1 VTEHGAGHHHPTVV
15 DLFEPAV
22 NFALFAAL
30 LVYLLRG
37 PLREFFRD
45 RAARIREALD
55 AGTTARDEARALRVQ
70 IEKDMADLPRRREQ
84 LKAEL
89 FETAELQKARLLES
103 ARETAARIRTDAETL
118 AVQEEAGARRA
129 LREELARGAVDEATR
144 LVAGAIGA
152 DDQKRFIRDFVDV
165 ARTL

>member
-1 VTEHGAGHHHPTVV
+1 VTEHGAAHHHPTFL

-37 PLREFFRD
+37 PLREYFRD
-45 RAARIREALD
+45 RAARIREGLQ
-55 AGTTARDEARALRVQ
+55 AGDTAREEAQALRVQ
-70 IEKDMADLPRRREQ
+70 IEKDMAELPRRRES

-89 FETAELQKARLLES
+89 LETAELQKARLLET
-103 ARETAARIRTDAETL
+103 ARQTAARLRGDAETL
-118 AVQEEAGARRA
+118 AVQEEAAARRA
-129 LREELARGAVDEATR
+129 LPEDLARGAVDRATR
-144 LVAGAIGA
+144 RGAQAIESG
-152 DDQKRFIRDFVDV
+152 DQTRVIREFVDV